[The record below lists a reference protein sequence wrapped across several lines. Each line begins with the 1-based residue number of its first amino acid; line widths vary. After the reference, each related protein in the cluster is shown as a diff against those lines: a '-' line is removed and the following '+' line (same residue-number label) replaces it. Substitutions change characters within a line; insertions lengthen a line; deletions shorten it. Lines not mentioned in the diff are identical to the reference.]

1 MALFAELNR
10 RNVFRVALLYAVAGW
25 LILQIAD
32 VLFEQ
37 LGIPGWAFRFVF
49 ALLLICFPLVLVFS
63 WIFEI
68 TPEGIK
74 REQEIEAQ
82 ASITALTGRKINRI
96 TIILLILTI
105 LVVAVDQLMPES
117 APEPATQVLEQPA
130 N

>member
-10 RNVFRVALLYAVAGW
+10 RNVFRVALLYTVAGW

-49 ALLLICFPLVLVFS
+49 ALLLICFPLVLIFS

-82 ASITALTGRKINRI
+82 ASITAQTGRKINRI

-105 LVVAVDQLMPES
+105 LVMAADRLIP
-117 APEPATQVLEQPA
+117 
-130 N
+130 